1 MRIARY
7 CTSVLISGRTIP
19 VDVTLLRPLRSSLVH
34 VEPCISSTRSFTRT
48 GANSDQVNQG
58 CRETIFLILVFL
70 CYSIN
75 CLLARLTN
83 NSAMA
88 VETGGCEDDEKNE
101 VHGVPNMY
109 AFVCIYR
116 VYCKFVFASLHPT
129 KGGRERERE
138 RERER
143 DRSFASSSLNVRIL
157 YGYDVHR
164 IRICLS
170 CLWCVYVCCVRARA
184 HARAFFTCKCDNVC
198 VYPCACV
205 CIGVC
210 RSVWMRVCYDRV
222 CSTSGRSQ
230 IFHIYIIQLACSIK
244 IIYNCY
250 NI

>member
-138 RERER
+138 RER

>member
-138 RERER
+138 RERQKLCFFFVK
-143 DRSFASSSLNVRIL
+143 RSYII
-157 YGYDVHR
+157 R
-164 IRICLS
+164 IRCSPNTNLSVLSLVCLRVL
-170 CLWCVYVCCVRARA
+170 CARARA
-184 HARAFFTCKCDNVC
+184 RA
-198 VYPCACV
+198 
-205 CIGVC
+205 GVFYLQ
-210 RSVWMRVCYDRV
+210 M
-222 CSTSGRSQ
+222 
-230 IFHIYIIQLACSIK
+230 
-244 IIYNCY
+244 
-250 NI
+250 